1 MVRELRSLD
10 CMLDGQKTKAFKK
23 KKAKFNKDFK
33 NGPHQKSFL
42 KNLEMM
48 KHGEQMN
55 GCQRVGIGEKRGRSN
70 SQDREFCGAGT
81 GLYLDCG
88 GG

>member
-1 MVRELRSLD
+1 MTACLTAR
-10 CMLDGQKTKAFKK
+10 KTKALKKK

-33 NGPHQKSFL
+33 NGPHRKIFL

-70 SQDREFCGAGT
+70 SQDRESCGAGT